1 MEKVVGS
8 LVMKSASDLSNLPAT
23 VSNYCLELDG
33 RQSGW
38 MSLSSE
44 KEPQVLS
51 ALLWHWLLHLKQPVL
66 TNQELG
72 LIVVY
77 ADQPLACFYRF
88 DQVPYIINVNQS
100 IKLSSTFFAWIQPT
114 RYTVEYLLR
123 FIQRLCRASEICNVH
138 STDLLRQLA
147 SVLTQRSVDIHGVD
161 SLTDGHKKLGQGT
174 LTKLLRFLT
183 LSLVKFNEASND

>member
-38 MSLSSE
+38 MILSSE

-100 IKLSSTFFAWIQPT
+100 IKLSSKFSHGYSQLVILSSIYSASSSDCVEHLKSAMSIRQTYFA
-114 RYTVEYLLR
+114 
-123 FIQRLCRASEICNVH
+123 N
-138 STDLLRQLA
+138 
-147 SVLTQRSVDIHGVD
+147 
-161 SLTDGHKKLGQGT
+161 
-174 LTKLLRFLT
+174 
-183 LSLVKFNEASND
+183 